1 MHRGDRDLNDDDQ
14 QVVGGVV
21 EIVEVVVLVLEV
33 VLVASASSG
42 GKGKPA
48 YGSSLIADKN
58 LRKSLL
64 EGFAQWI
71 N

>member
-14 QVVGGVV
+14 QVVGGVEV
-21 EIVEVVVLVLEV
+21 VEVVVV
-33 VLVASASSG
+33 VQVVGVG
-42 GKGKPA
+42 GEPA
-48 YGSSLIADKN
+48 YGSQSLIADKN
-58 LRKSLL
+58 LRKSLQ

>member
-14 QVVGGVV
+14 QVV
-21 EIVEVVVLVLEV
+21 
-33 VLVASASSG
+33 ASTMHYALCTVSSSG
-42 GKGKPA
+42 GRGEPA

-58 LRKSLL
+58 LRKSLQ

>member
-14 QVVGGVV
+14 QVVASTMHYAQCLVVGG
-21 EIVEVVVLVLEV
+21 
-33 VLVASASSG
+33 G
-42 GKGKPA
+42 GEPA

>member
-14 QVVGGVV
+14 QVVGGDHIVYSILYIVV
-21 EIVEVVVLVLEV
+21 
-33 VLVASASSG
+33 G
-42 GKGKPA
+42 GGEPA

-58 LRKSLL
+58 LRKSLQ